1 MKKVFPAFNVIL
13 LYLIALPFVVDI
25 EAYDKFFNSYIASYY
40 FPMLIVSGILSI
52 VYAFY
57 LYKTNDEKNLKFS
70 MCVSVF
76 CLVPYYF
83 VAVAFWIVMTAF
95 ATGFDSTLAVFLL
108 FLGWM
113 LFVLWTNAFYGFNLA
128 RLKNQTPAHKAGHF
142 IPFVNIV
149 AAARLLSKRKAD

>member
-1 MKKVFPAFNVIL
+1 MKKVFPVFNVIL

-25 EAYDKFFNSYIASYY
+25 EAYDKFFNSYIAQYY
-40 FPMLIVSGILSI
+40 FPMLIVSGILS
-52 VYAFY
+52 VFYAFY
-57 LYKTNDEKNLKFS
+57 LYKTNDEKKLKFS

-76 CLVPYYF
+76 CLLPYYF
-83 VAVAFWIVMTAF
+83 VAIAFCIVMTAF

-108 FLGWM
+108 FLVWL

-128 RLKNQTPAHKAGHF
+128 RLKNQAHKVGHF
-142 IPFVNIV
+142 IPFINIV

>member
-1 MKKVFPAFNVIL
+1 MKKAFPVFNVIL
-13 LYLIALPFVVDI
+13 LYLIAIPFVVDV
-25 EAYDKFFNSYIASYY
+25 EVYDKLFNDFVAPYY
-40 FPMLIVSGILSI
+40 FPSLIVSGVLSI

-57 LYKTNDEKNLKFS
+57 LYKTNDENNLKFS

-76 CLVPYYF
+76 CLLPYYF
-83 VAVAFWIVMTAF
+83 VAVAFWIVMSAF

-108 FLGWM
+108 FLVWI

-128 RLKNQTPAHKAGHF
+128 RLKNQPPAHKAGHF

-149 AAARLLSKRKAD
+149 ATARLLSKRKAD